1 MSIFYARNL
10 ELDIGKVT
18 ISNMPKIFSMNI
30 YELFISTLFIIHN
43 IHILNQICVIWNEE
57 NLLDMTIVNNYINFL
72 LRLSLAFWEIEW
84 FNDRLIQE
92 N

>member
-1 MSIFYARNL
+1 MSIFFARNL

-30 YELFISTLFIIHN
+30 YELFISTLFITHN

-72 LRLSLAFWEIEW
+72 LRLSLAF
-84 FNDRLIQE
+84 
-92 N
+92 

>member
-1 MSIFYARNL
+1 M
-10 ELDIGKVT
+10 DIGKVT
-18 ISNMPKIFSMNI
+18 ISNMPKILSMNI
-30 YELFISTLFIIHN
+30 YELFISTLFITHN
-43 IHILNQICVIWNEE
+43 IHILNQIWVYFLFDEDLI
-57 NLLDMTIVNNYINFL
+57 DITIVNNYINVL